1 MSQITRR
8 SFVKTAAAG
17 VAAVAIAPRLLRAA
31 GPTPAPTR
39 AGGYFEREFGI
50 DDALCQRVLA
60 RALAKGGDFADLFFE
75 HTIGNW
81 VGLEDG
87 KVNRAYGNVS
97 LGVGIRTVK
106 GDQVGYGFTQE
117 FTEKTMLAAAALAA
131 TIADSR
137 STEPAGQLVAP
148 VLGDR
153 YPMGSLFTQVPLEA
167 KLPLVQ
173 TINDG
178 CFARSPLIVKV
189 NGMLHDEQ
197 KRILV
202 VTSDGTKAED
212 LQPLTYL
219 AASVTAEKNGRRE
232 RASWNLGGRRDFA
245 FFTPAVLDEIVHTA
259 VDRVL
264 VLFDAIQPPAGEMPV
279 VLGPGVTGILLHE
292 AIGHGMEADFNRK
305 KISTFCT
312 MIGKKVSDPA
322 VTIIDDATLPG
333 LLGSL
338 NVDDEGTPGGK
349 TLLVE
354 NGVLRSYMH
363 DKISAR
369 FYSVAPTGNG
379 RRESYQHYVMPRMR
393 NTYMLGGPAT
403 PDEVVKSV
411 IKGIYIEDV
420 SNGEVTIGQGDF
432 AFYVSQGHLIEN
444 GRLTAPIKDIN
455 IMGNGPKM
463 LANFAMV
470 ANDLAMYRGG
480 AGQCG
485 KNGQGV
491 PVGFGLPTVLVKS
504 LTVGG
509 SKT

>member
-1 MSQITRR
+1 M
-8 SFVKTAAAG
+8 
-17 VAAVAIAPRLLRAA
+17 
-31 GPTPAPTR
+31 
-39 AGGYFEREFGI
+39 
-50 DDALCQRVLA
+50 
-60 RALAKGGDFADLFFE
+60 
-75 HTIGNW
+75 
-81 VGLEDG
+81 
-87 KVNRAYGNVS
+87 
-97 LGVGIRTVK
+97 
-106 GDQVGYGFTQE
+106 
-117 FTEKTMLAAAALAA
+117 
-131 TIADSR
+131 
-137 STEPAGQLVAP
+137 
-148 VLGDR
+148 
-153 YPMGSLFTQVPLEA
+153 
-167 KLPLVQ
+167 
-173 TINDG
+173 
-178 CFARSPLIVKV
+178 
-189 NGMLHDEQ
+189 
-197 KRILV
+197 
-202 VTSDGTKAED
+202 
-212 LQPLTYL
+212 
-219 AASVTAEKNGRRE
+219 
-232 RASWNLGGRRDFA
+232 
-245 FFTPAVLDEIVHTA
+245 
-259 VDRVL
+259 
-264 VLFDAIQPPAGEMPV
+264 
-279 VLGPGVTGILLHE
+279 
-292 AIGHGMEADFNRK
+292 
-305 KISTFCT
+305 
-312 MIGKKVSDPA
+312 
-322 VTIIDDATLPG
+322 
-333 LLGSL
+333 
-338 NVDDEGTPGGK
+338 
-349 TLLVE
+349 LVE